1 MAELPTKYTQI
12 DVSSEKL
19 YTIGSQTEVVVKN
32 LESEVN
38 IYYICQSGQ
47 EDDTL
52 KKMLERYDD
61 LSDKITVEEKDP
73 VLYPNFTSQYTSDK
87 VVDNS
92 LIVVSGEKSKVIS
105 FDTIYESEMNYS
117 TYAYDTTGFDGEGQL
132 TSAISYVTSDNLPIL
147 YTLEGHSEVELSTAS
162 DK

>member
-1 MAELPTKYTQI
+1 M
-12 DVSSEKL
+12 SSEKL
-19 YTIGSQTEVVVKN
+19 YTIGSQTEEVVKN

-61 LSDKITVEEKDP
+61 LSDKITVEERKI
-73 VLYPNFTSQYTSDK
+73 LYYILILLHNILLIK

-92 LIVVSGEKSKVIS
+92 LI
-105 FDTIYESEMNYS
+105 T
-117 TYAYDTTGFDGEGQL
+117 
-132 TSAISYVTSDNLPIL
+132 
-147 YTLEGHSEVELSTAS
+147 
-162 DK
+162 